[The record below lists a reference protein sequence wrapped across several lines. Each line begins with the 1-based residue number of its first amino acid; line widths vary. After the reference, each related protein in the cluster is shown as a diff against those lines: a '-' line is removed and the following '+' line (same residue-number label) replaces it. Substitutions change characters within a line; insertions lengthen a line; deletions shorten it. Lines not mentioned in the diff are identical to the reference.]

1 MRTLVDQLAQY
12 AAYHRDARNIAT
24 HLVGIPMIVVAVTV
38 LLSRPTF
45 GAWGAFALTPAA
57 LVALAAALFYLRL
70 DLRFGVAMAALLA
83 LSLWAGR
90 GLAAP
95 PPALWVGPGGG
106 GFLVGGGVQLVGH

>member
-57 LVALAAALFYLRL
+57 LVALAAALSICGSTCASASRWP
-70 DLRFGVAMAALLA
+70 RC
-83 LSLWAGR
+83 SR
-90 GLAAP
+90 
-95 PPALWVGPGGG
+95 
-106 GFLVGGGVQLVGH
+106 

>member
-90 GLAAP
+90 GHSP
-95 PPALWVGPGGG
+95 HPTGHRGRPGVGL
-106 GFLVGGGVQLVGH
+106 FLVGWVLPVVGE